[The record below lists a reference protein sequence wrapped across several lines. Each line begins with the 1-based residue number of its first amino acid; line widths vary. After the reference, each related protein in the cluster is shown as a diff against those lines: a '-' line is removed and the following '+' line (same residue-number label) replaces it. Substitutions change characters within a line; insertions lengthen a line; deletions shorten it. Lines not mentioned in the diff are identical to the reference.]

1 MPGPETVIDALK
13 RARTFLESHGVLNA
27 RLNVEWLLA
36 SVLDLDRVQLYIQ
49 YDRPLAE
56 AERAA
61 FAVLL
66 ERRAR
71 REPLQYLLGRW
82 QFRGLELQ
90 VDRRALIPRPETE
103 LTAQLAVDAAR
114 RFAAPRVADI
124 GTGSG
129 CIALSVAAEVPG
141 ARVWATDVSPDALA
155 LARANASLLGLAV
168 TFLAGDLYEA
178 LPDEMRGGFDVIVSN
193 PPYVAEDE
201 YALLQP
207 EIGYEPRGAL
217 LAAGAGTEFLSRLAA
232 GAAHWLSA
240 NGSLILEGSP
250 TTLPAIARD
259 WGGEVVNDLSGLP
272 RCLIRGRHDSSGVV

>member
-1 MPGPETVIDALK
+1 MPVHETVIDALQ
-13 RARTFLESHGVLNA
+13 RARTLLESHGVLNA
-27 RLNVEWLLA
+27 RLNAEWLLA

-56 AERAA
+56 AERTA
-61 FAVLL
+61 FAVLVQ
-66 ERRAR
+66 RRAL

-82 QFRGLELQ
+82 QFRELELR

-141 ARVWATDVSPDALA
+141 ARVWATDISRDALA
-155 LARANASLLGLAV
+155 LARANASLSGLAV

-178 LPDEMRGGFDVIVSN
+178 LPHQMRGSFDVIVSN

-201 YALLQP
+201 YPLLQP

-217 LAAGAGTEFLSRLAA
+217 LAAGAGTEFLSRLAV
-232 GAAHWLSA
+232 AASRWLA
-240 NGSLILEGSP
+240 ADGSLILEGSP
-250 TTLPAIARD
+250 TTIPPIARE

-272 RCLIRGRHDSSGVV
+272 RCLIWARRDSIGVV